1 MRVKGKPLPVTPLG
15 LSLFDQVFPELG
27 LGQELVFLRLASFF
41 VLHIGLLNL
50 DLILLVYYIADSLVA
65 DNLTI

>member
-1 MRVKGKPLPVTPLG
+1 MRVKRKPLPVTPLG

-50 DLILLVYYIADSLVA
+50 DLILLVYYSADSLVA

>member
-1 MRVKGKPLPVTPLG
+1 MRVKGKPLPVTPLC
-15 LSLFDQVFPELG
+15 LSLFDQVFPKLS

-50 DLILLVYYIADSLVA
+50 DLILLVYYIANSLVA